1 MHNRT
6 DPLWVEKSIDAS
18 LQKAGLDYVDL
29 YLIHDPNG
37 GTEVRAKMWEGCCLV
52 KDKGKARSIGVS

>member
-37 GTEVRAKMWEGCCLV
+37 GKEVRAKMWEGCCLI
-52 KDKGKARSIGVS
+52 KDKGKAKSIGVS